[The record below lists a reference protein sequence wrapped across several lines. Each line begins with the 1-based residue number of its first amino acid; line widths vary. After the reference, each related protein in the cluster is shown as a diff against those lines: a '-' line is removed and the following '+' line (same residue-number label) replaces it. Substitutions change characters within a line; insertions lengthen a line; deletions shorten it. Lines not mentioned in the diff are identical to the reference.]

1 MKKVAMIILDGV
13 GINTNLPQENPFFQ
27 ESFPQ
32 FESLFSR
39 MTTRLEA
46 SGRAVGIP
54 DGQIGNS
61 EVGHMTIGSGR
72 IIRQSIVKI
81 DDMLADGTFVE
92 TQAFKKGIEWVQ
104 NRNSTLH
111 LMALFGPGWVH
122 ASSDHL
128 AKILAYIPKNISV
141 SLHLFG
147 DGRDIEPKSMLD
159 LYRVFEN
166 EVLSFF
172 PNVRVSTL
180 SGRYFAMDRDTNWER
195 IKEAYDSI
203 VSGKNPKNI
212 SVCDYIESE
221 YHLGK
226 TDEFLTPVFF
236 ENGKTVQET
245 DAVFFLNFRSDRA
258 KQLTKAFTQQDFDGF
273 QRVEFQNLYFA
284 TMTKYYK
291 EYQGEYFVE
300 DEAIKNVLWE
310 VLEKEHARQPHIA
323 ETEKF
328 AHVTKFFNGGR
339 NTAFEGETDILIP
352 SHKVATYD
360 LDPEMSADEIF
371 ATFESHIASFDFCVI
386 NFANGDMV
394 GHTGSMPAVI
404 ATLKKLDEILWKLIK
419 IAAQHDIHL
428 LIFADHGNCEEMGT
442 PEAPKTAHTLN
453 LVPFWHIYDEKVIPT
468 KSHGG
473 LSHIAPTALE
483 IMGIEIP
490 TEMNESLVLH

>member
-1 MKKVAMIILDGV
+1 MIILDGV
-13 GINTNLPQENPFFQ
+13 GINTTLPAENPFCQ
-27 ESFPQ
+27 ESFPH
-32 FESLFSR
+32 FESVFAQ

-61 EVGHMTIGSGR
+61 EVGHMAIGSGR
-72 IIRQSIVKI
+72 IIRQSIVKV
-81 DDMLADGTFVE
+81 DDMLDDGSFMKTVAY
-92 TQAFKKGIEWVQ
+92 TQGLELVLSRK
-104 NRNSTLH
+104 STLH
-111 LMALFGPGWVH
+111 LMALFGPGGVH
-122 ASSDHL
+122 ASSEHL
-128 AKILAYIPKNISV
+128 VKILKILPKDISV

-147 DGRDIEPKSMLD
+147 DGRDIEPKSMLE
-159 LYRVFEN
+159 LYRSFEK
-166 EVLSFF
+166 ELLSHF
-172 PNVRVSTL
+172 PNVCVSSL

-195 IKEAYDSI
+195 VQSAYESI
-203 VSGKNPKNI
+203 VYGNNQTRL
-212 SVCDYIESE
+212 SVTDYIAQE
-221 YHLGK
+221 YSAGK

-236 ENGKTVQET
+236 ERGKKIEEG

-258 KQLTKAFTQQDFDGF
+258 KQLTKAFVERDFDGF
-273 QRVEFQNLYFA
+273 KRIEFQNLYFA

-291 EYQGEYFVE
+291 EYEGPYFIE
-300 DEAIKNVLWE
+300 DEYLKNVMGE
-310 VLEKEHARQPHIA
+310 VLEQAGARQLHIA

-371 ATFESHIASFDFCVI
+371 AAFETQIENFDFCVI

-404 ATLKKLDEILWKLIK
+404 ATLKKLDEILGKLIK
-419 IAAQHDIHL
+419 IAADHDIHL

-453 LVPFWHIYDEKVIPT
+453 LVPFWHIYAGKVIPT
-468 KSHGG
+468 KAQGG

-490 TEMNESLVLH
+490 PEMDKSLVLR